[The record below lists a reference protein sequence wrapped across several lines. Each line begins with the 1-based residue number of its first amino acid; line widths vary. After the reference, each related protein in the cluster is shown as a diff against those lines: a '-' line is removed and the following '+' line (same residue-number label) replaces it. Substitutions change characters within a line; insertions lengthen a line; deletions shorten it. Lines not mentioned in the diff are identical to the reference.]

1 MLRIKIKMK
10 MNYFKKFRD
19 DFSLFLPSTKET
31 MSRTIFRQI
40 YRVRSIGLHK

>member
-31 MSRTIFRQI
+31 MSKTIFHQI
-40 YRVRSIGLHK
+40 YRKRSLGLHK